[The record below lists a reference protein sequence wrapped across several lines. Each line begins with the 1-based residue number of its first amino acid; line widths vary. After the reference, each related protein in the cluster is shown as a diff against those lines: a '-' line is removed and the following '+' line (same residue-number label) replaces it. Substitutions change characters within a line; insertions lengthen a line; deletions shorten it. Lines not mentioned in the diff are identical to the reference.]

1 VADLVVRTYVLD
13 IVIPVYNEERDLPG
27 CITVL
32 VYHLDQRAMG
42 FEGLV
47 GGQVQP
53 TGCLG
58 MVMVN
63 PGGAHGDQAD
73 ATLGPRG
80 EVVARP
86 LRR

>member
-58 MVMVN
+58 LAVVD
-63 PGGAHGDQAD
+63 PGGAHGDQPDTA
-73 ATLGPRG
+73 LGTRG
-80 EVVARP
+80 EVVAGAF
-86 LRR
+86 RR